1 MLLLANDAGDA
12 NLAAWQDNLKR
23 EGVPFDVIT
32 GATTLTAATFA
43 DGDRAKY
50 QGVIVSGP
58 DGTAGGIPAQFSA
71 PEFELLR
78 AFERTFGI
86 RQLDVNAY
94 PGPPLGLNY
103 PGSTG
108 TLDGQTAT
116 LTAAGLEQF
125 PSLKGPVPF
134 EDLSTGVSES
144 FGASAT
150 PCDGVA
156 VATCNATSFETILQG
171 PSGAS
176 LVGIAQTKDG
186 REEMV

>member
-1 MLLLANDAGDA
+1 MRLGEGRRRMAMATVAVAVVLGSVAAWAGAASAPHAGQRVDMRMLLLANDAGEA

-43 DGDRAKY
+43 DGDRAKD

-134 EDLSTGVSES
+134 EDLPR
-144 FGASAT
+144 A
-150 PCDGVA
+150 
-156 VATCNATSFETILQG
+156 
-171 PSGAS
+171 
-176 LVGIAQTKDG
+176 
-186 REEMV
+186 